1 MYDFEVPL
9 QESSGKEHKN
19 KISIARLAG
28 MSAYTLGLSFMWNSL
43 HPIVLPAVL
52 LHLVP
57 LEAKNSYL
65 GGLTFLGMLLAMF
78 IQPISGAASD
88 HWRSRWGR
96 RRPLALLGTLL
107 DFVFLGLLA
116 WSKNIWVLLLGYVGL
131 QITSNTAQGPLQA
144 LVPDRVPRE
153 QLGRAS
159 GVKNLLDMGGV
170 IIASVAAGRLLSP
183 QDRYPTTVML
193 VVMGVLGLSAAITLL
208 SAREESSLDGK
219 ENRHIQIREVFR
231 PDLHSNRNYAWLI
244 GSRFVFLMGVYGVQA
259 FAQYYIQ
266 DVMRAANPVKATGDL
281 MTALALMLVVAAPLG
296 GWLADK
302 IGARCV
308 VKLASLVSA
317 AGCFLLLLAHDLDGL
332 VLFAGVLGAGIG
344 LYLSSNWALAS
355 RLAPK
360 TQAGKFLGLTNLATA
375 GASAFSRLLGF
386 PVDWLN
392 NARPGAYAGYSALF
406 VLGGVGALLSLILL
420 ARVRED

>member
-1 MYDFEVPL
+1 MENSPD
-9 QESSGKEHKN
+9 KR
-19 KISIARLAG
+19 ISFAG
-28 MSAYTLGLSFMWNSL
+28 LVGMNSYSLGLSFMWNSL

-57 LEAKNSYL
+57 AEAKNSYL

-78 IQPISGAASD
+78 VQPISGAASD
-88 HWRSRWGR
+88 HWRSRWGK
-96 RRPLALLGTLL
+96 RRPLALLGTTL

-131 QITSNTAQGPLQA
+131 QITSNAAQGPLQA

-159 GVKNLLDMGGV
+159 GVKNLMDMGGV

-183 QDRYPTTVML
+183 QDRYPTVIML
-193 VVMGVLGLSAAITLL
+193 VVMGVLAVSTAVTLL
-208 SAREESSLDGK
+208 SAREESSLGG
-219 ENRHIQIREVFR
+219 ENRKRFR
-231 PDLHSNRNYAWLI
+231 FSEMFRLDFHSNRNYVWLL
-244 GSRFVFLMGVYGVQA
+244 GSRFVFLMGIYGVQA

-266 DVMRAANPVKATGDL
+266 DVMQAPNPVKATGDL
-281 MTALALMLVVAAPLG
+281 MTALALMLVIAAPLG

-302 IGARCV
+302 FGARRV
-308 VKLASLVSA
+308 VKLASLISA
-317 AGCFLLLLAHDLDGL
+317 TGCFLLLNAHNLDGL

-360 TQAGKFLGLTNLATA
+360 AQAGKFLGLTNLATA

-392 NARPGAYAGYSALF
+392 HAHPGVFMGYSGLF
-406 VLGGVGALLSLILL
+406 VLGGIGALLSLSLL
-420 ARVRED
+420 ARVQDA

>member
-1 MYDFEVPL
+1 MDNAPE
-9 QESSGKEHKN
+9 K
-19 KISIARLAG
+19 KISFAALIGLNT
-28 MSAYTLGLSFMWNSL
+28 YTVGLSFMWNSL

-57 LEAKNSYL
+57 AETKNSYL

-78 IQPISGAASD
+78 VQPISGAASD

-96 RRPLALLGTLL
+96 RRPLALLGTLA

-159 GVKNLLDMGGV
+159 GVKNLLDMAGV
-170 IIASVAAGRLLSP
+170 ILASVAAGRLLSP

-193 VVMGVLGLSAAITLL
+193 VVMGVLALSTAVTLL
-208 SAREESSLDGK
+208 TAREEPSLGAEVK
-219 ENRHIQIREVFR
+219 KSFQIGEVFR
-231 PDLHSNRNYAWLI
+231 PDFHSNRNYAWLI
-244 GSRFVFLMGVYGVQA
+244 GSRFVFLMGIYGVQA

-266 DVMRAANPVKATGDL
+266 DVMQAANPVKATGDL

-302 IGARCV
+302 FGARRV
-308 VKLASLVSA
+308 VQLASLISA
-317 AGCFLLLLAHDLDGL
+317 AGCFLLLNAHDLDGL

-355 RLAPK
+355 RLAPRA
-360 TQAGKFLGLTNLATA
+360 QAGKFLGLTNLATA

-392 NARPGAYAGYSALF
+392 NAHPGAFMGYSGLF
-406 VLGGVGALLSLILL
+406 VLGGIGALLSLILL
-420 ARVRED
+420 ARVRDA

>member
-1 MYDFEVPL
+1 MEDAPE
-9 QESSGKEHKN
+9 K
-19 KISIARLAG
+19 KISFTRLIG
-28 MSAYTLGLSFMWNSL
+28 MNTYTLGLSFMWNSL

-57 LEAKNSYL
+57 MESKNSYL

-78 IQPISGAASD
+78 VQPVSGAASD

-159 GVKNLLDMGGV
+159 GLKNLLDMAGV

-193 VVMGVLGLSAAITLL
+193 VVMGVLALSTAVTLL
-208 SAREESSLDGK
+208 TTREESSLGRD
-219 ENRHIQIREVFR
+219 ENKRFQIREVFQ
-231 PDLHSNRNYAWLI
+231 PDFHSNRNYAWLI
-244 GSRFVFLMGVYGVQA
+244 GSRFVFLMGIYGVQA

-266 DVMRAANPVKATGDL
+266 DVMRVANPVKATGDL

-302 IGARCV
+302 FGARKV
-308 VKLASLVSA
+308 VKLASLISA
-317 AGCFLLLLAHDLDGL
+317 AGCFLLLNAHDLDGL

-360 TQAGKFLGLTNLATA
+360 QQAGKFLGLTNLATA

-392 NARPGAYAGYSALF
+392 NAYPGAYMGYSGLF
-406 VLGGVGALLSLILL
+406 VLGGIGALLSLILL
-420 ARVRED
+420 ARVRAD

>member
-1 MYDFEVPL
+1 M
-9 QESSGKEHKN
+9 QNQSTK
-19 KISIARLAG
+19 KISFIHLIG
-28 MSAYTLGLSFMWNSL
+28 LNTYTLGLSFMWNSL

-57 LEAKNSYL
+57 AQTKNSYL
-65 GGLTFLGMLLAMF
+65 GGLTFVGMLLAMF
-78 IQPISGAASD
+78 VQPISGAASD

-131 QITSNTAQGPLQA
+131 QVTSNTAQGPLQA
-144 LVPDRVPRE
+144 LVPDRVPHE

-159 GVKNLLDMGGV
+159 GVKNLLDVGGV
-170 IIASVAAGRLLSP
+170 ILASLAAGRLLSP

-193 VVMGVLGLSAAITLL
+193 VVMGVLALSTAITLL
-208 SAREESSLDGK
+208 TAREDSSASEGAREPFDLRAIFRLDLGA
-219 ENRHIQIREVFR
+219 
-231 PDLHSNRNYAWLI
+231 NRNFVWLI
-244 GSRFVFLMGVYGVQA
+244 ASRFVFLMGVYGVQA

-266 DVMRAANPVKATGDL
+266 DVMQAPNPVKATGDL
-281 MTALALMLVVAAPLG
+281 MTALALMLVVAAALG
-296 GWLADK
+296 GWLADR

-308 VKLASLVSA
+308 VQIASVISG
-317 AGCFLLLLAHDLDGL
+317 AGCFLLLMARDLDGL
-332 VLFAGVLGAGIG
+332 VVFAGVLGAGIG
-344 LYLSSNWALAS
+344 LYLSANWALAS

-360 TQAGKFLGLTNLATA
+360 AQAGRFLGLTNLATA

-392 NARPGAYAGYSALF
+392 NAYPGAFMGYFGLF
-406 VLGGVGALLSLILL
+406 ALGGIGALVSLTLL